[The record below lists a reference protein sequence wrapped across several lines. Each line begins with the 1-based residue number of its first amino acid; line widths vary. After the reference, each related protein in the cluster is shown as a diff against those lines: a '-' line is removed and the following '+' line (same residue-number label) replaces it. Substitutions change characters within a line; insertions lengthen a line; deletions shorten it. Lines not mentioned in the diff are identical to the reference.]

1 MPMSNVQR
9 TIAYNCAKIYRIKT
23 PTQKN
28 KNIVFLCHPDPF
40 LDILL
45 ISGYVTHFSISIYMQ
60 TTLSLATR
68 FSRENTIQY
77 LYNKSYYNTP
87 SYRGSQ

>member
-1 MPMSNVQR
+1 MPVSNVQR

-60 TTLSLATR
+60 TTLLHNPCNQVLE
-68 FSRENTIQY
+68 RERIQY
-77 LYNKSYYNTP
+77 YTRMIL
-87 SYRGSQ
+87 